1 MDIIDNL
8 KTFIAVVETGNFT
21 NAARHLKVAVS
32 LVKKRIDHLESQVG
46 VVLFERSTRRM
57 TLTDAGRRHLLKT
70 RAAVSQVDLLLAQM
84 GSRPQRLEGR
94 LRVKAPTCML
104 GAYLS
109 DVLNRFQER
118 HPGISLEVL
127 AIDRPV
133 NPIEEGFDVSIVLLP
148 ITWPGVANLE
158 LATMKRHVVAS
169 PSYLAKR
176 GRPRVPG
183 DLVNH
188 DLLHLQV
195 PGMVWIFQ
203 SQTGPIEIKVS
214 PMLMSNN
221 AHHLMSAAGL
231 GNGLC
236 LISDYTSMPF
246 IQSGQLVTVLDDYP
260 VSEMWARM
268 HIPEERLELTH
279 VQALRN
285 HLQESIGSNDL
296 QQKG

>member
-1 MDIIDNL
+1 MDVIDNL
-8 KTFIAVVETGNFT
+8 KTFLAVVDAGNFT
-21 NAARHLKVAVS
+21 NAARQLKVAVS

-57 TLTDAGRRHLLKT
+57 NLTDAGRRHLFEA
-70 RAAVSQVDLLLAQM
+70 RAAVNQVDLLLAQM
-84 GSRPQRLEGR
+84 ASQPPRLEGR

-109 DVLNRFQER
+109 EVLNRFQEL

-148 ITWPGVANLE
+148 ITWPGVANLA
-158 LATMKRHVVAS
+158 LATMRRHVVAS

-176 GRPRVPG
+176 GTPRVPA

-188 DLLHLQV
+188 DLLHLQF

-203 SQTGPIEIKVS
+203 SQTGPVEIKVT
-214 PMLMSNN
+214 PMLVSNN
-221 AHHLMSAAGL
+221 ALHLMSAACM

-236 LISDYTSMPF
+236 LISTYTSKPF
-246 IQSGQLVTVLDDYP
+246 IQSGALVSVLDDYP
-260 VSEMWARM
+260 VPEMWARM
-268 HIPEERLELTH
+268 HIPEERLELDH
-279 VQALRN
+279 VQALCN
-285 HLQESIGSNDL
+285 HLQASVIM
-296 QQKG
+296 